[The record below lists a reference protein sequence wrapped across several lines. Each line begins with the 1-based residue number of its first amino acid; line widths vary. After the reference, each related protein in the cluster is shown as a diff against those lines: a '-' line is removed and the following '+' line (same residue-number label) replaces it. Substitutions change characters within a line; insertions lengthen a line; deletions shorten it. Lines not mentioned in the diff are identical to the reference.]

1 MAKAYAYV
9 RFSSKQQEE
18 GNSTARQLAA
28 AEKYA
33 EEHGLDLDSNT
44 YHDKG
49 VSAFKGLNLEEG
61 RLGVFLNAVE
71 SGKIPRGSY
80 LLIESFDRISRN
92 VISEAQALLLR
103 ILNLDINVVTLLD
116 KQVFTK
122 QKYNE
127 DGGISVMLSLLTM
140 LRAHEESKTKSTR
153 VAKAWDAL
161 RKGEVN
167 KAGDKPRKII
177 TKMAPAWLTAVD
189 DEWVVIEERA
199 ETIRRIFDLAAAG
212 NGSPSSARILNE
224 EKRPTFSDRSTE
236 WSSGTVAHIIGN
248 KAVAGIYETDKIPA
262 REGYFPEIVPRAQF
276 EQVQR
281 AARARNFAPIRN
293 TEGGVINLFAGRSF
307 CGLCGSKMKTV
318 SKSGSSAYVHCFN
331 AYSNK
336 GCPARRVAYTVFE
349 ESFLTWLM
357 RKDVNVF
364 REEVQVADDPRTQ
377 LQFELQEAEQKLAK
391 IEDLLIDL
399 PKSASLI
406 QRYKNAEIEIEG
418 LQERLRKALPASKNP
433 SSSELDR
440 IYENYAY
447 YESLRDMLDSGVC
460 FYGRYADH
468 AMLVEDSLKTDWTEP
483 QKEKMLLNLRRHER
497 FVQDFGA
504 KGYKLSE
511 ATLQARRVKFNAL
524 RKEMQVM
531 LRHLIKKMELHHL
544 PALEERPEGATG
556 KKIATY
562 ESYRATF
569 VNGEIFGRWYER
581 PGKGF
586 QKGNKNGKR

>member
-1 MAKAYAYV
+1 MAKAFAYV
-9 RFSSKQQEE
+9 RFSTKQQEE
-18 GNSTARQLAA
+18 GNSTARQLEA

-33 EEHGLDLDSNT
+33 DEHGLDLDTTS

-49 VSAFKGLNLEEG
+49 VSAFKGLNLQDG

-71 SGKIPRGSY
+71 LGQIPRGSY

-177 TKMAPAWLTAVD
+177 TKMAPAWLIAKD

-199 ETIRRIFDLAAAG
+199 ETIRRIFDLAEAG

-224 EKRPTFSDRSTE
+224 EKRATFSDRSID

-248 KAVAGIYETDKIPA
+248 KAVIGVYETDKIVA
-262 REGYFPEIVPRAQF
+262 REGYFPEIVPKAQF
-276 EQVQR
+276 EKVQR

-293 TEGGVINLFAGRSF
+293 KEGGVINLFAGRSY
-307 CGLCGSKMKTV
+307 CGLCGTKMKTV
-318 SKSGSSAYVHCFN
+318 SKAGTHAYILCEN

-336 GCPARRVAYTVFE
+336 GCNARRVAYTAFE
-349 ESFLTWLM
+349 ESFLTWVM
-357 RKDVNVF
+357 RDDINVF
-364 REEVQVADDPRTQ
+364 RDDMV
-377 LQFELQEAEQKLAK
+377 FEDDIRPQMQYDLQEKEKELEK
-391 IEDLLIDL
+391 LIDIL
-399 PKSASLI
+399 IDSPKSEALI
-406 QRYKNAEIEIEG
+406 QRLKKAESEIEG
-418 LQERLRKALPASKNP
+418 LKERIKKALPPNRNP
-433 SSSELDR
+433 SNSELDK
-440 IYENYAY
+440 IYEGYVY
-447 YESLRDMLDSGVC
+447 YESLRDMLDTGVC
-460 FYGRYADH
+460 FYGHLDDH
-468 AMLVEDSLKTDWTEP
+468 RQLVSEELKRDLTEP
-483 QKEKMLLNLRRHER
+483 QKERIQLNLRRHER
-497 FVQDFGA
+497 FVEDFGT
-504 KGYKLSE
+504 GYKLSDE
-511 ATLQARRVKFNAL
+511 ALQSMRVKFNSL
-524 RKEMQVM
+524 RKEMQVQ
-531 LRHLIKKMELHHL
+531 LRHLIRKMEFHHL
-544 PALEERPEGATG
+544 PALEERPEGANG
-556 KKIATY
+556 KKKATY

-569 VNGEIFGRWYER
+569 VSGIFERWYER
-581 PGKGF
+581 PAKGF
-586 QKGNKNGKR
+586 QKGNVNGKR